1 MKQSEEDYVVIV
13 KTLIADRRNMG
24 SSYLG
29 KNYRLKTLE
38 SLKFELISEQSFIE
52 FKKRIGM
59 ISYKDIVYTK
69 R

>member
-13 KTLIADRRNMG
+13 KTLRADRRNMG

-38 SLKFELISEQSFIE
+38 SLKFELIRLYILLNSRKE
-52 FKKRIGM
+52 
-59 ISYKDIVYTK
+59 
-69 R
+69 

>member
-13 KTLIADRRNMG
+13 KTLRADRRNMG

-38 SLKFELISEQSFIE
+38 SLKFELIKVLYILLNSRKE
-52 FKKRIGM
+52 
-59 ISYKDIVYTK
+59 
-69 R
+69 

>member
-13 KTLIADRRNMG
+13 KTLRANRRNMG

>member
-38 SLKFELISEQSFIE
+38 SLKCVINKININRREIYIKI
-52 FKKRIGM
+52 FKQWEN
-59 ISYKDIVYTK
+59 
-69 R
+69 

>member
-38 SLKFELISEQSFIE
+38 SLKFELIRLCILLNSRKE
-52 FKKRIGM
+52 
-59 ISYKDIVYTK
+59 
-69 R
+69 